1 MWIKS
6 TAVNEQGGVVLVV
19 KLRAKGAENGVEK
32 RGGSEA
38 CL

>member
-1 MWIKS
+1 MSKG
-6 TAVNEQGGVVLVV
+6 GGVVVV

>member
-1 MWIKS
+1 MSKGG
-6 TAVNEQGGVVLVV
+6 GGVVLVV